1 MLKVLLIDDESIVR
15 QGLRQAVDW
24 ASLNLTVVGEADSVP
39 AAMNLARAYQP
50 DIFLCDIR
58 LPGEDGFAFIDQV
71 KKVLP
76 HSQIIILSGY
86 GDQAY
91 MLNAIRHGVCAYL
104 LKPSSVS
111 EICEAL
117 NRASAILY
125 EQRQKD
131 QDYQKNSQFLYEN
144 TDTLKMHFFDKL
156 LTQNMS
162 PARLASYASSLDLT
176 LKGPFYLL
184 LLTAHPSME
193 SMWDYINKLAFSLRD
208 YSPIISPLPKNE
220 LMAVILNSPD
230 GGISSGSFITG
241 SGSPDNDISGGAS
254 PGSSIPAAFMQACHT
269 PAFPSD
275 SPPLCI
281 TPLCKSPLMFV
292 RYFRK
297 MEDFISR
304 SMWFNPGQ
312 VYPIE
317 SLDLPPFPQ
326 KQLRDL
332 EHTFALALKNEEGNA
347 ASKAFNK
354 IMDLLE
360 SHKTANSKFQEEISY
375 LLRISCTIRNVKR
388 PLPLSIPLSMDGV
401 TQLFFKYLGDFT
413 QFSSKGPGKS
423 LAQKALDYI
432 QLHYN
437 ESLTLDGIAE
447 ELFISPTYLSHL
459 IKEKT
464 DRGFQDWLHYFR
476 IQKACGL
483 LKETDMTTNSISEA
497 VGYNSYKLFSEH
509 MKKETGMTASEYRF
523 YYKRGI

>member
-24 ASLNLTVVGEADSVP
+24 AALNLTVVGEADSVP
-39 AAMNLARAYQP
+39 SAMNLARSHQP

-58 LPGEDGFAFIDQV
+58 LPGEDGFAFIDKV
-71 KKVLP
+71 KHILP

-91 MLNAIRHGVCAYL
+91 MLNAIHHGVCAYL
-104 LKPSSVS
+104 LKPSSIP

-117 NRASAILY
+117 NKASNNIY
-125 EQRQKD
+125 EQRRKD
-131 QDYQKNSQFLYEN
+131 QDYQKNAQFLYEN
-144 TDTLKMHFFDKL
+144 TDTLKMHFFERL

-162 PARLASYASSLDLT
+162 LNQLASYVSSLN
-176 LKGPFYLL
+176 LKLEGPYYLL

-193 SMWDYINKLAFSLRD
+193 SMWDYMNKLAYSLRD
-208 YSPIISPLPKNE
+208 YAPIISPLPQND
-220 LMAVILNSPD
+220 LMAVILSLPA
-230 GGISSGSFITG
+230 GK
-241 SGSPDNDISGGAS
+241 
-254 PGSSIPAAFMQACHT
+254 IPAALMHACHT
-269 PAFPSD
+269 PAFPAGET
-275 SPPLCI
+275 PLCI
-281 TPLCKSPLMFV
+281 TPLCRTPLLFI

-304 SMWFNPGQ
+304 SMWFKPGEI
-312 VYPIE
+312 YPID
-317 SLDLPPFPQ
+317 SINLPAFPQ
-326 KQLRDL
+326 KQFREL
-332 EHTFALALKNEEGNA
+332 ENTLALALKNEEGNA
-347 ASKAFNK
+347 ASKAFNQ

-360 SHKTANSKFQEEISY
+360 SHKTANGKFQEEISY
-375 LLRISCTIRNVKR
+375 LLRISCTIRNIKR
-388 PLPLSIPLSMDGV
+388 PLPLRIPLNTD
-401 TQLFFKYLGDFT
+401 TAKQLFFKYLGDFS
-413 QFSSKGPGKS
+413 QLSAKGPGKS

-432 QLHYN
+432 QLHYK

-464 DRGFQDWLHYFR
+464 ERGFQDWLHYFR

-483 LKETDMTTNSISEA
+483 LTETDMTTNSISEA

-523 YYKRGI
+523 HHKKEP